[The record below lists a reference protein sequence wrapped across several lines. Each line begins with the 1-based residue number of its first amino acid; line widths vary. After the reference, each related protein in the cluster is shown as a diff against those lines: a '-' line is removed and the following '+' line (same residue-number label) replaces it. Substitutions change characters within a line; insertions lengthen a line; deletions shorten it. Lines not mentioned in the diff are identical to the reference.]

1 MLRYVVGTD
10 EPIYPIGYIQC
21 KNPMNKKWAVCSYT
35 TEGRAEIHDS
45 LKINTRLMMQL
56 MKQPLYGRSCE
67 YADNRIALFSAQSG
81 KCAVTGWEFT
91 DTSEI
96 HCHHKIPKYR
106 NGTDSYDNLIL
117 VRDDIHKLI
126 HANTEETIE
135 KYKTICDLNMEQMK
149 KINNL
154 RKLAGYAE
162 IA

>member
-1 MLRYVVGTD
+1 M
-10 EPIYPIGYIQC
+10 
-21 KNPMNKKWAVCSYT
+21 
-35 TEGRAEIHDS
+35 
-45 LKINTRLMMQL
+45 
-56 MKQPLYGRSCE
+56 
-67 YADNRIALFSAQSG
+67 
-81 KCAVTGWEFT
+81 
-91 DTSEI
+91 
-96 HCHHKIPKYR
+96 